1 MAISKRSLR
10 EEVRKSFMEK
20 INKFLVSEN
29 QEVLV
34 VGTNEFS
41 IPVVLSDGEED
52 FLVLTFKM
60 PIGSR
65 DGDGYDGYDMAK
77 DFALKQKMKAEKAK
91 SDKIAKAKKIERDK
105 KNRAL
110 KAEREKKEKEK

>member
-1 MAISKRSLR
+1 MWQLIKGHC
-10 EEVRKSFMEK
+10 VRKFESHLWKK
-20 INKFLVSEN
+20 ISKFLVSEN

-77 DFALKQKMKAEKAK
+77 DFALKQKMKAEK
-91 SDKIAKAKKIERDK
+91 SRI
-105 KNRAL
+105 
-110 KAEREKKEKEK
+110 